1 MQLAKLLYCCNLI
14 AKGNTKGGFT
24 TMSIDI
30 QTYQTSGTYAGQQN
44 RVLRNTYALL
54 GLSMIPTVIGAV
66 VGTMFGVA
74 LMVGSPMLTTI
85 LFLAVSWGLIYAI
98 EKNRNSGTGVV
109 LLLGFTFFMGLML
122 GPLLAYT
129 LHFRNGGQLIAMAA
143 GGTGAIF
150 FTLAGIAST
159 GKRDFSNMGKFLMA
173 GAVLILVAALANIFL
188 HLPALSLAISVVAI
202 AVFSGFILFDIDR
215 IVKGGET
222 SYVSATLAVYLD
234 IYNIFT
240 SLLQILGVLGGDRD

>member
-1 MQLAKLLYCCNLI
+1 MQADLQTI
-14 AKGNTKGGFT
+14 H
-24 TMSIDI
+24 SS
-30 QTYQTSGTYAGQQN
+30 QTYVGQQH

-54 GLSMIPTVIGAV
+54 GLSMIPTVIGALL
-66 VGTMFGVA
+66 GTMFGVS
-74 LMVGSPMLTTI
+74 LMVASPMITMV
-85 LFLAVSWGLIYAI
+85 LFLAVSWGLIFAI
-98 EKNRNSGTGVV
+98 EKNRNSGLGVV

-159 GKRDFSNMGKFLMA
+159 GKRDFSKMGTFLLA
-173 GAVLILVAALANIFL
+173 GAILILVAAIANAFL
-188 HLPALSLAISVVAI
+188 HLPALAMAISLVAI
-202 AVFSGFILFDIDR
+202 VVFSGFILFDIDR

-234 IYNIFT
+234 VYNIFI
-240 SLLQILGVLGGDRD
+240 SLLQLLGVFGGDRD

>member
-1 MQLAKLLYCCNLI
+1 
-14 AKGNTKGGFT
+14 
-24 TMSIDI
+24 MSADI
-30 QTYQTSGTYAGQQN
+30 QTYQTSGTYAGQQH

-54 GLSMIPTVIGAV
+54 GLSMIPTVLGAL
-66 VGTMFGVA
+66 VGTLFGVS
-74 LMVGSPMLTTI
+74 LMVGSPIMTTI
-85 LFLAVSWGLIYAI
+85 VFLAVAFGFMYAI
-98 EKNRNSGTGVV
+98 QKNANSGLGVV

-122 GPLLAYT
+122 GPLLAHT

-150 FTLAGIAST
+150 FTLAGIASS
-159 GKRDFSNMGKFLMA
+159 GKRDFSKMGTFLMA

-202 AVFSGFILFDIDR
+202 AVFSGFILYDIDR

-222 SYVSATLAVYLD
+222 SYITATLAVYLD

-240 SLLQILGVLGGDRD
+240 SLLQILGVVGGDRD

>member
-1 MQLAKLLYCCNLI
+1 MA
-14 AKGNTKGGFT
+14 
-24 TMSIDI
+24 IDL
-30 QTYQTSGTYAGQQN
+30 QTVQTSGTYAGQQN

-54 GLSMIPTVIGAV
+54 GLSMIPTIIGALL
-66 VGTMFGVA
+66 GTMFGVS
-74 LMVGSPMLTTI
+74 LMVASPMITTV
-85 LFLAVSWGLIYAI
+85 LFLAVTWGLIYAI
-98 EKNRNSGTGVV
+98 EKNRNSGLGVV
-109 LLLGFTFFMGLML
+109 LLLAFTFFMGLML

-159 GKRDFSNMGKFLMA
+159 GKRDFSKMGTFLMA
-173 GAVLILVAALANIFL
+173 GLILLLVASLANIFL
-188 HLPALSLAISVVAI
+188 HLPALSLAVSVVAI
-202 AVFSGFILFDIDR
+202 VIFSCFILFDIDR

-240 SLLQILGVLGGDRD
+240 SLLQILGVIGGDRD

>member
-1 MQLAKLLYCCNLI
+1 MA
-14 AKGNTKGGFT
+14 
-24 TMSIDI
+24 IDL
-30 QTYQTSGTYAGQQN
+30 QTVQTSGTYAGQQN

-54 GLSMIPTVIGAV
+54 GLSMIPTIIGALL
-66 VGTMFGVA
+66 GTMFGVS
-74 LMVGSPMLTTI
+74 LMVASPMITTV
-85 LFLAVSWGLIYAI
+85 LFLAVTWGLIYAI
-98 EKNRNSGTGVV
+98 EKNRNSGLGVV

-159 GKRDFSNMGKFLMA
+159 GKRDFSKMGTFLMA
-173 GAVLILVAALANIFL
+173 GLILLLVASLANIFL
-188 HLPALSLAISVVAI
+188 HLPALSLAVSVVAI
-202 AVFSGFILFDIDR
+202 VIFSGFILFDIDR

-240 SLLQILGVLGGDRD
+240 SLLQILGVIGGDRD

>member
-1 MQLAKLLYCCNLI
+1 MQADLQTI
-14 AKGNTKGGFT
+14 H
-24 TMSIDI
+24 SS
-30 QTYQTSGTYAGQQN
+30 QTYVGQQH

-54 GLSMIPTVIGAV
+54 GLSMIPTVIGALL
-66 VGTMFGVA
+66 GTMFGVS
-74 LMVGSPMLTTI
+74 LMVASPMITLV
-85 LFLAVSWGLIYAI
+85 LFLAVSWGLIFAI
-98 EKNRNSGTGVV
+98 QKNRNSSLGVV

-159 GKRDFSNMGKFLMA
+159 GKRDFSKMGTFLIA
-173 GAVLILVAALANIFL
+173 GAILILVAAIANAFL
-188 HLPALSLAISVVAI
+188 HLPALAMAISLVAI
-202 AVFSGFILFDIDR
+202 VVFSGFILYDIDR

-222 SYVSATLAVYLD
+222 SYVSATLAVYLNV
-234 IYNIFT
+234 YNIFT
-240 SLLQILGVLGGDRD
+240 SLLQLLGVFGGDRD

>member
-1 MQLAKLLYCCNLI
+1 MQTDLQ
-14 AKGNTKGGFT
+14 T
-24 TMSIDI
+24 I
-30 QTYQTSGTYAGQQN
+30 QTTYAAQQN

-54 GLSMIPTVIGAV
+54 GLSMIPTVIGAMI
-66 VGTMFGVA
+66 GTVFGVS
-74 LMVGSPMLTTI
+74 LMIGSPILSLV
-85 LFLAVSWGLIYAI
+85 LFLAVTWGLIFAI
-98 EKNRNSGTGVV
+98 EKNRNSGLGVV
-109 LLLGFTFFMGLML
+109 LLLGFTFVMGLML

-159 GKRDFSNMGKFLMA
+159 TKRNFSNIGTFLFA
-173 GAVLILVAALANIFL
+173 GLILLLVASLANAFL
-188 HLPALSLAISVVAI
+188 HLPALALAVSVVSI
-202 AVFSGFILFDIDR
+202 AVFSGFILFDINR
-215 IVKGGET
+215 IVQGGET

-240 SLLQILGVLGGDRD
+240 SLLQILGVIGGDRD